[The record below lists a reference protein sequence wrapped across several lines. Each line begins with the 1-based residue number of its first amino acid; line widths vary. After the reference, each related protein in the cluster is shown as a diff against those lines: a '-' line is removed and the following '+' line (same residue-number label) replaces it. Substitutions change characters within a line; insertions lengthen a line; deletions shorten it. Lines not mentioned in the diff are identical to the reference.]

1 MAAPSV
7 THILTNGTA
16 ADATQI
22 NTNFNDII
30 NGFSDGTKDFI
41 MASGDLSGNLVV
53 DGNTTLGD
61 ASGDT
66 LTVNAT
72 ASFANN
78 VTLGATA
85 DDDITMNGVV
95 RENILMAD
103 GKGIDFSRLTD
114 DSVAGTTTVK
124 QILSDYELGAW
135 TPYDDSGADLTL
147 TVIYGHYIKIGE
159 LVWINMMVVYPQTV
173 NGNMAMI
180 GGLPYTPTNYC
191 YLPMFL
197 GAFPNQSTDGVTVVS
212 PGYGRLELSRNNLN
226 MSQLRVS
233 ITGSYLAFSSI

>member
-30 NGFSDGTKDFI
+30 SGFSDGTKDFN
-41 MASGDLSGNLVV
+41 MGSGDLSGNLVV

-78 VTLGATA
+78 VTLGSTS

-103 GKGIDFSRLTD
+103 GKGIDFSRHTD

-124 QILSDYELGAW
+124 QILSDYELGTW
-135 TPYDDSGADLTL
+135 TPYDDSGANLTF
-147 TVIYGHYIKIGE
+147 TVVYAHYIKIGD
-159 LVWINMMVVYPQTV
+159 LVWINMMALYPQTV
-173 NGNMAMI
+173 NTYDAKI
-180 GGLPYTPTNYC
+180 GGLPYLPTNYS
-191 YLPMFL
+191 YLPMFI
-197 GAFPNQSTDGVTVVS
+197 GTFPAADLEIVHVS
-212 PGYGRLELSRNNLN
+212 PVYGRLQLSRNNAN
-226 MSQLRVS
+226 MSQARVS
-233 ITGSYLAFSSI
+233 ITGSYSVIL